1 MTETAVPLDYVNLRA
16 RGFTLPK
23 SDVSARLEAQRVAS
37 SVENRKLISAMRGS
51 GSAKTAANTTM
62 ALPKVRQPMSSLSD
76 KKIPYEVSDPEQL
89 KEIRRWARLFYT
101 THNLIPLLIDIYAK
115 FPIQGFEIQSK
126 DPQIKEFYE
135 SMFFESLDYETFLQ
149 DFGREFFIAGEVNS
163 LAHFNESLG
172 IWSSEEILNPDNIHV
187 TKSLFRDG
195 ERVQLLVK
203 ELVDAIKN
211 DAISGSSDLTPSER
225 LEKNHEYAQLVRD
238 YPEMVQAAAS
248 GDGLDIS
255 DALISRVV
263 NKTNAWDVRG
273 TPHMLRC
280 FRDLMMEE
288 SLNSA
293 QDAVADRLY
302 SPMILA
308 TLGIQNLGDD
318 SGPWIPTPAD
328 LDETRDMLQQ
338 AIAADFRLITHH
350 MGLDIKSVFGRE
362 SVPRFDQDF
371 TRIDRKIMSAWGIGD
386 ALISG
391 SASGT
396 YASSALNREFVTQM
410 MNSYQKNVRKH
421 MRKRMEVI
429 AEAQGHFD
437 YELSGGRRKPI
448 YRNIIEVDPETGKEY
463 VRKVPK
469 LLIPDVQFQT
479 LNLRDEAQERSF
491 LQALKNNGVPIS
503 DESLMVNIEFDFKEE
518 IEKQANE
525 TVQKL
530 VAESQAMKK
539 ALQIITEQGNP
550 IPPELAKFF
559 AAGEQLK
566 AEQEKTRAESE
577 RADAIKEVKEN
588 GGVIGDGQGNLLD
601 IGDADWNSGSGLGD
615 QLDPDSIEDQV
626 DNSKDPDGKVYD
638 MGLQPRNRTRP
649 AESDEHRSTQP
660 KAASTEEEEFDPSN
674 WAFGRPPST
683 FGASHRMDPKRVEAA
698 VAGFEHERDIRV
710 LVSSDDFFDALN
722 QTHLADQI
730 RNDIDEID
738 RSLQFTSDGETRLA
752 SSDPHVKESFD
763 LLQDM
768 MDQYEGV
775 YGYRPE
781 F

>member
-1 MTETAVPLDYVNLRA
+1 MTTIPLDYTNLRA

-23 SDVSARLEAQRVAS
+23 SDTSARIEAQKVSASVDNRSLMAS
-37 SVENRKLISAMRGS
+37 MGGTNR
-51 GSAKTAANTTM
+51 TAANTMM
-62 ALPKVRQPMSSLSD
+62 AMPKVRQPMSSLAD
-76 KKIPYEVSDPEQL
+76 KQIPYEVTDPTQL

-101 THNLIPLLIDIYAK
+101 THNLIPLLVDIYAK

-135 SMFFESLDYETFLQ
+135 SMFFDSLDYDTFLQ
-149 DFGREFFIAGEVNS
+149 DFGREFFISGEVNS

-187 TKSLFRDG
+187 TKSLFKDG

-203 ELVDAIKN
+203 ELVDAIK
-211 DAISGSSDLTPSER
+211 DGATSGDSELTPSER
-225 LEKNHEYAQLVRD
+225 LEKNQEYAQLVRD
-238 YPEMVQAAAS
+238 YPEMIQAAAT

-255 DALISRVV
+255 DALISRIV

-273 TPHMLRC
+273 TPHMLRS

-288 SLNSA
+288 SLNAA

-318 SGPWIPTPAD
+318 SGPWIPTTED
-328 LDETRDMLQQ
+328 LDATRNMLQE

-350 MGLDIKSVFGRE
+350 MGLDIRSVFGRE
-362 SVPRFDQDF
+362 SVPRFDSDF
-371 TRIDRKIMSAWGIGD
+371 NRIDKKIMSAWGIGD

-410 MNSYQKNVRKH
+410 MSSYQKNVRKH

-437 YELSGGRRKPI
+437 YELSGGKRKPI
-448 YRNIIEVDPETGKEY
+448 YRNVVEVDPETGKEY

-479 LNLRDEAQERSF
+479 LNLRDEAQERQF
-491 LQALKNNGVPIS
+491 LQTLKNSGVPIS
-503 DESLMVNIEFDFKEE
+503 DESLMVNIEFDFEEE
-518 IEKQANE
+518 IERQANE
-525 TVQKL
+525 KVQKL

-539 ALQIITEQGNP
+539 ALQIINEQGNP
-550 IPPELAKFF
+550 IPPELAKYF

-566 AEQEKTRAESE
+566 AEQLKTEAEEE
-577 RADAIKEVKEN
+577 RTKAVQEVVQN
-588 GGVIGDGQGNLLD
+588 GGVVNDGTGTLLD
-601 IGDADWNSGSGLGD
+601 VGETDWSGGLGD
-615 QLDPDSIEDQV
+615 QLSDDTDDVQIDNSETETEDQV
-626 DNSKDPDGKVYD
+626 TD
-638 MGLQPRNRTRP
+638 MAIQPRNRTRP
-649 AESDEHRSTQP
+649 SESDEQRSTAP
-660 KAASTEEEEFDPSN
+660 KAASSSEEGFDPTN
-674 WAFGRPPST
+674 WAFGRDPST
-683 FGASHRMDPKRVEAA
+683 FRSSHTLDPKRVEAA
-698 VAGFEHERDIRV
+698 VVGLGNERDIRV
-710 LVSSDDFFDALN
+710 LVGSDDFFDTLN

-738 RSLQFTSDGETRLA
+738 RCLQFTHDGSTRLA
-752 SSDPHVKESFD
+752 SSDPNVMESFA

>member
-1 MTETAVPLDYVNLRA
+1 MTTIPLDYTNLRA

-23 SDVSARLEAQRVAS
+23 SETSARIEAQKVAA
-37 SVENRKLISAMRGS
+37 SVENRNLIASMSGT
-51 GSAKTAANTTM
+51 GSARTAANTQL
-62 ALPKVRQPMSSLSD
+62 ALPKVRQPMSSLKD
-76 KKIPYEVSDPEQL
+76 KQIPFEVSDPGQL

-101 THNLIPLLIDIYAK
+101 THNLIPLLVDIYAK

-135 SMFFESLDYETFLQ
+135 SMFFDSLDYDTFLQ

-187 TKSLFRDG
+187 TKSLFKGG

-203 ELVDAIKN
+203 ELVDAIK
-211 DAISGSSDLTPSER
+211 DSATSGNSELTPSER
-225 LEKNHEYAQLVRD
+225 LEKNQEYAQLVRD
-238 YPEMVQAAAS
+238 YPEMIQAAAT

-288 SLNSA
+288 SLNAA

-318 SGPWIPTPAD
+318 SGPWIPTPED
-328 LDETRDMLQQ
+328 LDATRNMLQE

-350 MGLDIKSVFGRE
+350 MGLDIRSVFGRE
-362 SVPRFDQDF
+362 SVPRFDSDF
-371 TRIDRKIMSAWGIGD
+371 NRIDKKIMSAWGIGD

-410 MNSYQKNVRKH
+410 MSSYQKNVRKH

-448 YRNIIEVDPETGKEY
+448 YRNVVEVDPETGKEY

-479 LNLRDEAQERSF
+479 LNLRDEAQERQF
-491 LQALKNNGVPIS
+491 LQTLRNSGVPIS
-503 DESLMVNIEFDFKEE
+503 DESLMVNIEFDFQEE
-518 IEKQANE
+518 VERQANE
-525 TVQKL
+525 KVQKL

-539 ALQIITEQGNP
+539 ALQIIIEQENP
-550 IPPELAKFF
+550 VPPELAKYF

-566 AEQEKTRAESE
+566 AEQLRTEMQEKQK
-577 RADAIKEVKEN
+577 DAVGEVIEN
-588 GGVIGDGQGNLLD
+588 GGVVNDGTGNLVD
-601 IGDADWNSGSGLGD
+601 IGDTNWSSGLGD
-615 QLDPDSIEDQV
+615 QLDNDTDDNQIDNSGTETEDQV
-626 DNSKDPDGKVYD
+626 TD
-638 MGLQPRNRTRP
+638 MTIQPRNRTRP
-649 AESDEHRSTQP
+649 SESDEQRETAP
-660 KAASTEEEEFDPSN
+660 KAAASSDEGFDPTN
-674 WAFGRPPST
+674 WAFGRNPST
-683 FGASHRMDPKRVEAA
+683 FRASYSMDPKRVEAA
-698 VAGFEHERDIRV
+698 VAGLGNERDIRV
-710 LVSSDDFFDALN
+710 LVGSDDFFESLN

-738 RSLQFTSDGETRLA
+738 RCLQFTHDGNTRLA
-752 SSDPHVKESFD
+752 SSDPNVVESFQ

-768 MDQYEGV
+768 MDQYEGI